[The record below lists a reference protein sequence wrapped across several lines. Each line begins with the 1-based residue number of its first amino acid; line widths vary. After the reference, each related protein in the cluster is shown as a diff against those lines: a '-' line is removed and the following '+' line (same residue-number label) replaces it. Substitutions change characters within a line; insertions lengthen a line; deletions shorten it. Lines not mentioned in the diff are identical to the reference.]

1 MLYICFKSVDCSVKY
16 LNLVA
21 LYLKSLNKSRL
32 CSVFEI
38 FTILSSENFLVFFLI
53 HIFVSSALT
62 FDIFK
67 YKINK
72 PLKQNSYKPNTATE
86 LYKVLIFL
94 KMSKFQDIQKA
105 KQDIKNLIEK
115 RKELVAQYYEK
126 YIKPEDSHKEG
137 LTIDE
142 FNDFFK
148 IKNLQ
153 QLPNFKSF
161 QNSSD
166 TELVT
171 WALKRNKKIHN
182 NNTSN
187 PNSSTENILADTSNA
202 KDDKANKT
210 AESMDNIEFKDKSEI
225 VTSTQS
231 NGDETGKK
239 RTLEESQEIS
249 DMNNDKLKLQRKSE
263 TPNLSK
269 KLNIKR
275 SAKYANEPTN
285 IVLKDDY
292 LDYLRNLNTNNTEI
306 QKQKHKTVNSFYRNE
321 AHDNKKTVFLT
332 MDPSVPTSIPNSKP
346 LYEIVYLQN
355 TLPLKKLLC
364 SSEKVLTTD
373 IWERTLQE
381 NKQAIVSNRIEDLK
395 RSGKW
400 SLRQEKVFKDPISEL
415 FNKPTLTKSIKKT
428 TRQVMLEDSQL
439 MAVDFREYSKWKM
452 AMKVM
457 LSQAVMD
464 YFILGKEI
472 CCVKVKSADH
482 SKDDNEIVVL
492 DKNDDV
498 QMLKVDVGDPLVQK
512 VISEETKDYKT
523 YFKFSLAIDED
534 DLSKVEKA
542 IIESL
547 PTNEYNKT
555 KNSILTSAEIKEKKQ
570 LLEELL
576 EDELDYIPASRIM
589 YPREKKNYV
598 KIAQRD
604 FVDLEMSTDA
614 MTKKRGLFGSNSG
627 SVNNQRKVSL
637 KPPTPPNLECIKHR
651 MPVFWLP
658 KDDEMLVSL
667 INEYRYNWDIIA
679 SHMNNK
685 TTFGFQSS
693 VMKRTPW
700 TCFERFLQLN
710 EKFDLSELKGY
721 RASLALAWL
730 NHQNQIMDTVGNGK
744 TSMKPIGLTE
754 NSKQRGH
761 RSLLWASIFDG
772 MKKVIVQRENKKY
785 QASQNRQKAN
795 QLAAQ
800 AKTNAEAQKKAK
812 DATLAAQATLSQGTA
827 INTTSTLP
835 TPYDMV
841 MLKNKNQEEIKKQ
854 YELKKLQAKQ
864 KLYEEQ
870 QQQKLKL
877 QKQQQLH
884 QKSTVKHKISP
895 RELIET
901 YAAKMMNARPDVT
914 KEQALKAAEGYYK
927 NLLHQ
932 QQLKLQNQKQLEA
945 SQGSEK
951 KEEDNK

>member
-1 MLYICFKSVDCSVKY
+1 
-16 LNLVA
+16 
-21 LYLKSLNKSRL
+21 
-32 CSVFEI
+32 
-38 FTILSSENFLVFFLI
+38 
-53 HIFVSSALT
+53 
-62 FDIFK
+62 
-67 YKINK
+67 
-72 PLKQNSYKPNTATE
+72 
-86 LYKVLIFL
+86 
-94 KMSKFQDIQKA
+94 MSKFHDIQKA
-105 KQDIKNLIEK
+105 KQEIKDLIEK
-115 RKELVAQYYEK
+115 RKELVTHYYEK
-126 YIKPEDSHKEG
+126 HIKPEDTNNEG
-137 LTIDE
+137 LTVDE
-142 FNDFFK
+142 FKSFFE
-148 IKNLQ
+148 IKNIQ

-171 WALKRNKKIHN
+171 WALKRNKKTHN
-182 NNTSN
+182 SSNSAVENTS
-187 PNSSTENILADTSNA
+187 ADTSIVN
-202 KDDKANKT
+202 DNANKT
-210 AESMDNIEFKDKSEI
+210 SESMDSVVKDKSEI
-225 VTSTQS
+225 VTSTQT
-231 NGDETGKK
+231 NGDENNRK
-239 RTLEESQEIS
+239 RTLDDSQDVDET
-249 DMNNDKLKLQRKSE
+249 NNDRAKLQRKSE
-263 TPNLSK
+263 TPILSK
-269 KLNIKR
+269 KLNVKR
-275 SAKYANEPTN
+275 SAKHAHEPTN
-285 IVLKDDY
+285 TTLRDEY
-292 LDYLRNLNTNNTEI
+292 LEYLRSINSTNT
-306 QKQKHKTVNSFYRNE
+306 KQQQEKHKSVNSFYRDEPHN
-321 AHDNKKTVFLT
+321 NKKTVFLT

-355 TLPLKKLLC
+355 TLPLKKLIC

-400 SLRQEKVFKDPISEL
+400 SLRQEKTFKDPIREL
-415 FNKPTLTKSIKKT
+415 FNKPTFTKNIRKT
-428 TRQVMLEDSQL
+428 TRQALLEDSRL

-452 AMKVM
+452 AMKIM

-464 YFILGKEI
+464 YFSFGKDV
-472 CCVKVKSADH
+472 CCVKVKSTVE
-482 SKDDNEIVVL
+482 KGE
-492 DKNDDV
+492 V
-498 QMLKVDVGDPLVQK
+498 QMLKADVGDPLVQR
-512 VISEETKDYKT
+512 VIEEEIQEYKPF
-523 YFKFSLAIDED
+523 FKYSLSVDEEK
-534 DLSKVEKA
+534 LNKVERA

-547 PTNEYNKT
+547 PTNEYNKS
-555 KNSILTSAEIKEKKQ
+555 KQSLLSSAEIKEKRQ

-576 EDELDYIPASRIM
+576 EDELDYVPASRIM
-589 YPREKKNYV
+589 YPREDNKYV

-614 MTKKRGLFGSNSG
+614 MTKKRGLFGTNSNNM
-627 SVNNQRKVSL
+627 NNPRKVSL

-679 SHMNNK
+679 SHMNNR
-685 TTFGFQSS
+685 TSFGYQSS

-772 MKKVIVQRENKKY
+772 MKKVIVQRENKRY

-812 DATLAAQATLSQGTA
+812 DATLAAQGTSPQGTKA
-827 INTTSTLP
+827 ARLP

-841 MLKNKNQEEIKKQ
+841 MIKNKNQEEMKKQ

-870 QQQKLKL
+870 QLKLKV
-877 QKQQQLH
+877 QKQQAQ
-884 QKSTVKHKISP
+884 QKPTVKHKISP

-932 QQLKLQNQKQLEA
+932 QQLKLQTQKQKEA
-945 SQGSEK
+945 VQSSEK
-951 KEEDNK
+951 KDEDKM

>member
-1 MLYICFKSVDCSVKY
+1 
-16 LNLVA
+16 
-21 LYLKSLNKSRL
+21 
-32 CSVFEI
+32 
-38 FTILSSENFLVFFLI
+38 
-53 HIFVSSALT
+53 
-62 FDIFK
+62 
-67 YKINK
+67 
-72 PLKQNSYKPNTATE
+72 
-86 LYKVLIFL
+86 
-94 KMSKFQDIQKA
+94 MSKFQDIQNA
-105 KQDIKNLIEK
+105 KQNIKDLIEK
-115 RKELVAQYYEK
+115 RRELVVQYYEK
-126 YIKPEDSHKEG
+126 HIKPEDTHKEG

-142 FNDFFK
+142 FNNFFE

-171 WALKRNKKIHN
+171 WALKKNKKN
-182 NNTSN
+182 NNSNTSTSN
-187 PNSSTENILADTSNA
+187 PNSSNENILADTSAA
-202 KDDKANKT
+202 KDDKPNKS
-210 AESMDNIEFKDKSEI
+210 AESVESSEIKDKSDI

-231 NGDETGKK
+231 KPDEQGRK
-239 RTLEESQEIS
+239 RTLEESQEVE
-249 DMNNDKLKLQRKSE
+249 DFNNDKLKIQRKSE
-263 TPNLSK
+263 TPSLNK
-269 KLNIKR
+269 KLNIRR

-285 IVLKDDY
+285 IILKDEY
-292 LDYLRNLNTNNTEI
+292 LDYLRSINTNNTEI
-306 QKQKHKTVNSFYRNE
+306 QKKKHKTINSFYKDE
-321 AHDNKKTVFLT
+321 PHDNKKTVFLT

-355 TLPLKKLLC
+355 TLPLKKLVC

-400 SLRQEKVFKDPISEL
+400 SLRQEKVFKDPIKDL
-415 FNKPTLTKSIKKT
+415 FNKPTFTKNIKKT

-464 YFILGKEI
+464 YFALGKEI
-472 CCVKVKSADH
+472 CCVKVKSTEQREDNN
-482 SKDDNEIVVL
+482 DDNEIVVL

-498 QMLKVDVGDPLVQK
+498 QMLKVDAGDPLVQK
-512 VISEETKDYKT
+512 VIDEETKDYKPF
-523 YFKFSLAIDED
+523 FKYSLSIDED
-534 DLSKVEKA
+534 DLGKVEKA

-555 KNSILTSAEIKEKKQ
+555 KENLFTTAEIKEKKQ

-589 YPREKKNYV
+589 YPKEKNNYV

-614 MTKKRGLFGSNSG
+614 MTKKRGLFGSSSS
-627 SVNNQRKVSL
+627 SVNIQRKVSL

-679 SHMNNK
+679 SHMNNR

-812 DATLAAQATLSQGTA
+812 EATLAAQATSSQGNA
-827 INTTSTLP
+827 TSPSSSLP

-841 MLKNKNQEEIKKQ
+841 MLKNKNQEELKKQ

-877 QKQQQLH
+877 QKQQAQ
-884 QKSTVKHKISP
+884 QKSTFKHKISP

-927 NLLHQ
+927 NLLQ
-932 QQLKLQNQKQLEA
+932 QQQMKLQNQRQLEA
-945 SQGSEK
+945 VQSEK
-951 KEEDNK
+951 KEEEKEKK